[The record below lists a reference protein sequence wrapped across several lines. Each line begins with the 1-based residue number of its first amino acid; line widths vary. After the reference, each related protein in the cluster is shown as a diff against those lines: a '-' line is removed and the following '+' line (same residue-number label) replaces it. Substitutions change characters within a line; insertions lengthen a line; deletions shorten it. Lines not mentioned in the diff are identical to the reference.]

1 MKKLMVVMVLCMMVL
16 GLGSVD
22 VKASTDVDELVV
34 VTNLKLEDMIL
45 DAQEDADKVLAND
58 SLTEDEKDAKI
69 DAIIEKLIEKTNKVA
84 AKTIVKADKN
94 DVLVICE
101 YVEVLIGDVIVL
113 VDPLR
118 VGEFID
124 VQG

>member
-34 VTNLKLEDMIL
+34 VTNLKLEDIIL

>member
-1 MKKLMVVMVLCMMVL
+1 
-16 GLGSVD
+16 
-22 VKASTDVDELVV
+22 LVV

>member
-34 VTNLKLEDMIL
+34 VTNLKLENMIL